1 MAFPFRCLVFFEAC
15 CACYAFSI
23 DAGFTCRAS
32 SNEYAC
38 AYALDRNVTSAWA
51 SDGQAPQWLEARIAD
66 GTYATLGSYALTAVI
81 GRPDL
86 APTAWRLEGVE
97 PGSTQRQIL
106 DEAWGK
112 TWQEGTTHIRDLGG
126 HSSWRSYVLT
136 MLEGTGTQVAV
147 AELQLMPKLGYTF
160 EISHWTLC
168 SATCGGGSQERTVVC
183 RGAACFRAAIQCFKD
198 GVSYSD
204 NRCTTGEPPARSRA
218 CGTSICACQ
227 GGAACTASCSSSSAA
242 TADLGCGVLIDGSSL
257 TAWTSAG
264 PAPQWLSFDLGK
276 AGGQDGPGQ
285 GKCTALEQ
293 SLKPILSVCCLPLLR
308 AAPGEVRELEGFSLT
323 SGECTVCTSLQGPS
337 MISLEARN
345 DENAG
350 WLELRTPFSVGAFWS
365 SGETRRPG
373 PAMVAE
379 RSRSRTFKLV
389 IRILSTWPKSVLA
402 LQTSQSQSRTIRHS
416 SAPPG
421 LFAPPADYRL
431 VTGSWG
437 ACEAVGGAGACGLG
451 VSRRQV
457 TCFDDEDYPH
467 PLENCEDGPETATER
482 GCSVDCP
489 ELVVSS
495 ASAHP
500 NFFGIMRPAAALVEK
515 L

>member
-15 CACYAFSI
+15 CTCCAFSI

-136 MLEGTGTQVAV
+136 MLEGTGTQVAI

-168 SATCGGGSQERTVVC
+168 SATCSGGSQERTVIC

-276 AGGQDGPGQ
+276 
-285 GKCTALEQ
+285 
-293 SLKPILSVCCLPLLR
+293 
-308 AAPGEVRELEGFSLT
+308 VRELEGFSLT

-365 SGETRRPG
+365 SGETRRWNLHGDSNSFRFWRINFLETFGGNSHPVH
-373 PAMVAE
+373 VAE
-379 RSRSRTFKLV
+379 V
-389 IRILSTWPKSVLA
+389 
-402 LQTSQSQSRTIRHS
+402 
-416 SAPPG
+416 G

-437 ACEAVGGAGACGLG
+437 ACEALGGAGACGLG

-500 NFFGIMRPAAALVEK
+500 NFFGIMRSLLLRVGGFDAAIDSVLQLASCILHGEAQKSTGKGLSVV